1 MRFFNKQAIE
11 SLDLKDIQKAV
22 AHAYSLVL
30 EV

>member
-11 SLDLKDIQKAV
+11 SLDLEDIQKAV
-22 AHAYSLVL
+22 APACGLVL